1 MSLGGLSMPRLDRM
15 RDVLGGYVDR
25 GEIPGLV
32 ALVSRH
38 GYVHIDALGTL
49 GAGGDRGPVRRD
61 SIFRISSMTKPVT
74 AVATMVL
81 VEECALRLD
90 EPVDRLLPELADREV
105 LASLDAPLDDTVPAA
120 RPVTVRDLLTFT
132 MGFGQLM
139 ARPDAYPIL
148 VEAQERHIGLGPPQ
162 PSEFPS
168 PDEWLRRLGEL
179 PLMYQPGERWLYN
192 TGSDVLGVLVARA
205 SGQSFESFLHD
216 RIFEPLGMV
225 DTSFSVPA
233 ANLDRFATGYGMEF
247 ETGAT
252 QVYDEAASGD
262 WSRPPAFA
270 SGAGGLVS
278 TADDYLAFAQMML
291 GGGRHGDVRIL
302 SRPSVELMTSDQ
314 LTPAQKSKAALVPG
328 FFERYGWGFGMAVA
342 TRRTHAYTSI
352 GSYGWDGGLGSVWRN
367 DPAEGTV
374 TILLTQQAWSSPD
387 PPAVCRDFWTSAYA
401 AIDD

>member
-15 RDVLGGYVDR
+15 RDVLRGYVDR

-49 GAGGDRGPVRRD
+49 AEDGDRGPVRRD

-74 AVATMVL
+74 AVATMIL
-81 VEECALRLD
+81 VEECVLRLD
-90 EPVDRLLPELADREV
+90 EPVDRLLPELADRQV
-105 LASLDAPLDDTVPAA
+105 LTSLDAPLDDTVPAA

-148 VEAQERHIGLGPPQ
+148 IEAQERHIGLGPPQ

-179 PLMYQPGERWLYN
+179 PLMYQPGQRWLYN

-247 ETGAT
+247 DTGAIRT
-252 QVYDEAASGD
+252 SSTRLPVATGAGRRP
-262 WSRPPAFA
+262 SRPVPAD
-270 SGAGGLVS
+270 SS
-278 TADDYLAFAQMML
+278 QPPTTTW
-291 GGGRHGDVRIL
+291 L
-302 SRPSVELMTSDQ
+302 SR
-314 LTPAQKSKAALVPG
+314 
-328 FFERYGWGFGMAVA
+328 R
-342 TRRTHAYTSI
+342 
-352 GSYGWDGGLGSVWRN
+352 
-367 DPAEGTV
+367 
-374 TILLTQQAWSSPD
+374 
-387 PPAVCRDFWTSAYA
+387 
-401 AIDD
+401 